1 MSTPPVG
8 KWRIFLVDDHPM
20 IRERLTELIN
30 REPDLRVCGE
40 AESASSARSA
50 LQTITADL
58 ALVDLSLKGSSGIE
72 LLKDLRLEW
81 PDLKL
86 LVLSMHDESLYA
98 ERVLRSGA
106 RGYITKQEATTQ
118 VLNAIRKVL
127 DGGVYLS
134 PRMTDELLQRC
145 SDGREFGASPLSLLT
160 DRELEVVQRIG
171 RGQSTRQIAIELNL
185 SVKTVETYRERIKE
199 KLGLKNG
206 MELVQH
212 AVRWR
217 SELESN
223 R

>member
-1 MSTPPVG
+1 
-8 KWRIFLVDDHPM
+8 M

>member
-1 MSTPPVG
+1 MNTPPAG

-40 AESASSARSA
+40 AESAPAARSA
-50 LQTITADL
+50 LQTIAADL

-81 PDLKL
+81 PELKL

-127 DGGVYLS
+127 EGGVYLS
-134 PRMTDELLQRC
+134 PGMTDELLQRC

-171 RGQSTRQIAIELNL
+171 RGQSTRQIAIELSI

-217 SELESN
+217 SELESS